1 MGIRSESVRHQ
12 MAGAFG
18 AALVVLGVSLPSA
31 AHGQVTQDLFV
42 PSWTQQ
48 RVLVLDTQTGTFIAN
63 PPLSGEPYGVAVTPD
78 GRRAYV
84 TQRAGNT
91 VTVIDVATRA
101 TVATIPTALTPRDV
115 AITPDGTLAYV
126 TMSGSDLVSVF
137 DVATNKQVASIP
149 TLSMPWGIAITP
161 DGTRAIVAN
170 RMANSVSLIDIRKQ
184 AVDVE
189 LKVGQEPVEVAIA
202 PDGKTAYVSS
212 TLDNTV
218 VPIDL
223 ETLEV
228 QQPILVGTFPRA
240 LAVTPDGNQIV
251 VACSDNNTISII
263 DRWTLAVTSLP
274 AGAHSL
280 PSGVAISP
288 DGRFAYIG
296 TQGMVVGGQWTSKVL
311 TIDLASK
318 TIVGAV
324 STNGQALRVGLTPN
338 MIVPASTPGGGLSVA
353 SDGELTKAGFV
364 QHVVFNGGTLMATDI
379 WETKRTVSLLAG
391 GGTIDT
397 QGFNVEVDGGVIND
411 GALVKRGAGTL
422 SLGGT
427 STHPATDVQQGAL
440 MLLWAVHQGKVT
452 LHLGTTLSGTG
463 SVGDLDAPDAI
474 ITPGDTFAGLLVAQ
488 NITMTA
494 GSALIADIGPG
505 LPGTGYDQ
513 LVAVG
518 MAALNGATLKLRVI
532 GNILPGAT
540 FTIVTNTTGAFGGL
554 PEGAVVSGPGGLTHF
569 HITYLGGSSGHDV
582 VLTAF

>member
-12 MAGAFG
+12 MAGALG
-18 AALVVLGVSLPSA
+18 AAVAVLGVSLPSA

-48 RVLVLDTQTGTFIAN
+48 RVLVLDTQTGTVIAN

-84 TQRAGNT
+84 TRRAGNT

-101 TVATIPTALTPRDV
+101 TVATIPTDLTPRDV

-137 DVATNKQVASIP
+137 EVATNKQVASIP
-149 TLSMPWGIAITP
+149 TMSMPWGIAITP
-161 DGTRAIVAN
+161 DGTRALVAN
-170 RMANSVSLIDIRKQ
+170 RMANTVSLIDIRKQ
-184 AVDVE
+184 AVDGE
-189 LKVGQEPVEVAIA
+189 LRVGQEPVEVAIA

-223 ETLEV
+223 GTMEV
-228 QQPILVGTFPRA
+228 QPPILVGTFPRA

-274 AGAHSL
+274 TGANSL

-288 DGRFAYIG
+288 DGRVAYIG
-296 TQGMVVGGQWTSKVL
+296 TQGMIVGGQWTSKVL

-338 MIVPASTPGGGLSVA
+338 MIVPASGVLSVA
-353 SDGELTKAGFV
+353 NDDDLTKAGFV
-364 QHVVFNGGTLMATDI
+364 QHVVFNGGTLRATSI
-379 WETKRTVSLLAG
+379 LETKRTVSLLAG

-427 STHPATDVQQGAL
+427 STHPGTDVQQGAL
-440 MLLWAVHQGKVT
+440 TLFGAVHQGKVT
-452 LHLGTTLSGTG
+452 LHPGTTLSGTG

-474 ITPGDTFAGLLVAQ
+474 ITPGDKLAGLLVAQ

-518 MAALNGATLKLRVI
+518 MAALNGAILKLRVI
-532 GNILPGAT
+532 GNILPGAA